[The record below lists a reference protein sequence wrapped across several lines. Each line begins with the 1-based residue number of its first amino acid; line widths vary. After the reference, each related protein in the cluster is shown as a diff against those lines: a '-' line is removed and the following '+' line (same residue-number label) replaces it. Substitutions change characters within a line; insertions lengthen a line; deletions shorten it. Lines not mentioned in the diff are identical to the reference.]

1 MSPVVVQADLSNE
14 THRSGI
20 VELLDMYASE
30 PLQGGKALSDEVR
43 SRLISG
49 LAAQT
54 NGRYFLAL
62 EGETPVGIAICF
74 VGFSTFWAL
83 PLLNVHDLAVHRD
96 FRGKGLGT
104 LLLTAAEQEA
114 VRLGCCKLTLE
125 IQQENFKARRLYERF
140 GFGSGDPNGAESAFM
155 TKTLVEPIA

>member
-83 PLLNVHDLAVHRD
+83 AATQCSRSSSAPRFSWKRVGNTLADGGGTGGCSSWLL
-96 FRGKGLGT
+96 
-104 LLLTAAEQEA
+104 
-114 VRLGCCKLTLE
+114 
-125 IQQENFKARRLYERF
+125 
-140 GFGSGDPNGAESAFM
+140 
-155 TKTLVEPIA
+155 